1 MKGYRLSIVRHGLTS
16 ANDSG
21 VYIGS
26 RSDYSLSQKGI
37 SHLSI
42 KRTNLIIRRFR
53 EYIQV
58 Q

>member
-26 RSDYSLSQKGI
+26 RSDYSLSQKG
-37 SHLSI
+37 
-42 KRTNLIIRRFR
+42 
-53 EYIQV
+53 
-58 Q
+58 